1 MSSDIDCQTHTHT
14 TLTFR
19 SSLGGY
25 ILGQL
30 EVLKEFVLA
39 VGFLWRED

>member
-14 TLTFR
+14 LTFR
-19 SSLGGY
+19 FSLGGY

-30 EVLKEFVLA
+30 EVLKKFVLA